1 MIVEIRIPAAATLP
15 RTIAR
20 TGDGISQ
27 ACNLLQ
33 GRGLDRTRI
42 RVHGYRLRR
51 DRDKT
56 GVRVQL
62 VYRVAPDTMPG
73 DVWSRKPERVL
84 IVG

>member
-33 GRGLDRTRI
+33 ME
-42 RVHGYRLRR
+42 V
-51 DRDKT
+51 K
-56 GVRVQL
+56 
-62 VYRVAPDTMPG
+62 
-73 DVWSRKPERVL
+73 
-84 IVG
+84 

>member
-33 GRGLDRTRI
+33 RRGLDRTRI
-42 RVHGYRLRR
+42 RVHGCRLRR

-56 GVRVQL
+56 GVRIQL
-62 VYRVAPDTMPG
+62 VYRVAPDAMPG

>member
-1 MIVEIRIPAAATLP
+1 MIVEIRIPAAATLS

-33 GRGLDRTRI
+33 GRGLDRTQI

-51 DRDKT
+51 DRDKA
-56 GVRVQL
+56 GVRIQL

>member
-1 MIVEIRIPAAATLP
+1 MIVEILIPAAATLP

-33 GRGLDRTRI
+33 GRGLDRTQI

-56 GVRVQL
+56 GVKIQL

>member
-1 MIVEIRIPAAATLP
+1 M
-15 RTIAR
+15 
-20 TGDGISQ
+20 
-27 ACNLLQ
+27 
-33 GRGLDRTRI
+33 TRRSRDWNRPQI